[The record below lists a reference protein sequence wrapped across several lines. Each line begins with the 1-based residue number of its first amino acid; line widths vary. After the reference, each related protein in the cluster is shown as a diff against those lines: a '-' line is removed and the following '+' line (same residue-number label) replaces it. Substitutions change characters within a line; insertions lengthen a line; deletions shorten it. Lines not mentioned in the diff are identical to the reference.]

1 MTEPGQSKRTHSPRP
16 RGVPGWGTTLV
27 LLAALGLL
35 IVGLGEPAIR
45 VHTFPFITREHSIY
59 SGIMAFFDNGHTA
72 LGVFLLA
79 VSVIF
84 PIVKIVAGLLIVSN
98 FTPGHVLTNGLLA
111 LLSALARWSM
121 TDVFVL
127 AVMILILDG
136 RILTS
141 ADLKDGAYYFTAGI
155 LLSMAATYSLMAR
168 ARRMTPRRT

>member
-1 MTEPGQSKRTHSPRP
+1 MTTPDTPKRRAAKP
-16 RGVPGWGTTLV
+16 RGAPGWGTNLV

-45 VHTFPFITREHSIY
+45 VQTFPFITREHSIY

-84 PIVKIVAGLLIVSN
+84 PIVKIVLGLLIVGA
-98 FTPGHVLTNGLLA
+98 FTPGHILTNGLLA

-127 AVMILILDG
+127 AVMVLILDG

-141 ADLKDGAYYFTAGI
+141 ADLKDGAYYFTAGV

-168 ARRMTPRRT
+168 ARRLTPPRT